1 MSEIKV
7 RNDKGSEFSF
17 SSVEEFVD
25 AIRCGGVT
33 AAWEVFHS
41 VAKRWLPVTRHPAFG
56 KRSGESPASER

>member
-33 AAWEVFHS
+33 AAWEVFHTI
-41 VAKRWLPVTRHPAFG
+41 AKRWLPVTQHPAFD
-56 KRSGESPASER
+56 KRPGEVTPSEG